1 VPAVEPPIDS
11 VDVPVPPED
20 RETLDGLSERPSPL
34 GELVA
39 DRLTVPAKL
48 LRLVRVIVEVEDDP
62 GFMLSEDG
70 LAVMLKSAELTEF
83 MVTETLVWWDSE
95 PLVPVIVTV

>member
-1 VPAVEPPIDS
+1 MPAVEPPIDR
-11 VDVPVPPED
+11 VDVPVPPEE

-39 DRLTVPAKL
+39 DRATVPAKP

-62 GFMLSEDG
+62 AFIVSEEG
-70 LAVMLKSAELTEF
+70 LAVMLKSAELTELT
-83 MVTETLVWWDSE
+83 VTDTVVWWDRE
-95 PLVPVIVTV
+95 PLFPVIVAV